1 MEGAIKH
8 LGWAASL
15 AACVYFATTNQWS
28 PFALHIPLQGSA
40 ESGRQPQNAGLQ
52 SATSE
57 KKTYSEE
64 DVRQALAA
72 LGVATGTGGQGGM
85 APTGQAGAAPTGPA
99 AGAAREQSAGPAG
112 SQSAAFATIEDPKVA
127 RQVVETLGKL
137 EGVTDIPEGAT
148 ADRVATIFFD
158 PRCPYCHAA
167 FAAMHGK
174 VAARWV
180 PVVVLGEPEAG
191 KRMAAAI
198 LAAPDRLAALG
209 STLEGKSRGEGG
221 EPAAEMLA
229 KLDENRVAFAS
240 VFAASPS
247 LRPGVP
253 TMFVPRPDGRLAIM
267 VGYEAGDELKLKS
280 VMTGS

>member
-15 AACVYFATTNQWS
+15 AACVYFATANQWQ
-28 PFALHIPLQGSA
+28 PIALHISSGATA
-40 ESGRQPQNAGLQ
+40 ESSRQPQSADAQ
-52 SATSE
+52 SANGD

-72 LGVATGTGGQGGM
+72 LGVATGTGGQ
-85 APTGQAGAAPTGPA
+85 ASTAPTGPA
-99 AGAAREQSAGPAG
+99 AGAARAPNAGQAG
-112 SQSAAFATIEDPKVA
+112 SQSAAFATMEDPKVA

-137 EGVTDIPEGAT
+137 EGVTDIPEGAS

-174 VAARWV
+174 VAARWI

-191 KRMAAAI
+191 RRMAAAI
-198 LAAPDRLAALG
+198 LAAPDRLAALR

-221 EPAAEMLA
+221 EPAAEMVA

-267 VGYEAGDELKLKS
+267 VGYEAGDEVKLKS

>member
-8 LGWAASL
+8 LAWAASL
-15 AACVYFATTNQWS
+15 VGCVYFATSNKWQPIAFHMTSSGPAGNSWQ
-28 PFALHIPLQGSA
+28 LQGANSA
-40 ESGRQPQNAGLQ
+40 GTAGDR
-52 SATSE
+52 
-57 KKTYSEE
+57 KTYSEE
-64 DVRQALAA
+64 DVRQAMTA
-72 LGVATGTGGQGGM
+72 LGIATGAGGQ
-85 APTGQAGAAPTGPA
+85 ANAGPAAAAPTAVQAPNA
-99 AGAAREQSAGPAG
+99 APAG

-127 RQVVETLGKL
+127 KQVVETLAKL
-137 EGVTDIPEGAT
+137 EGVTDVPAGASS
-148 ADRVATIFFD
+148 DRIATIFFD

-167 FAAMHGK
+167 FKAMHGK

-198 LAAPDRLAALG
+198 LSAPDRLAALK
-209 STLEGKSRGEGG
+209 SVLDGKGDGG
-221 EPAAEMLA
+221 EPSAELAA
-229 KLDENRVAFAS
+229 KLEENRTAFAS

-267 VGYEAGDELKLKS
+267 VGYEAGDEVKLKS

>member
-1 MEGAIKH
+1 MEDAIKH

-28 PFALHIPLQGSA
+28 PIALHMPSPGAA
-40 ESGRQPQNAGLQ
+40 ESIRQPQNAGPQ
-52 SATSE
+52 SASGE

-72 LGVATGTGGQGGM
+72 LGVATGTGGQAGI
-85 APTGQAGAAPTGPA
+85 APTGRTGAAPTGPV
-99 AGAAREQSAGPAG
+99 AGAAQVLNAAQPG

-127 RQVVETLGKL
+127 RQVIETLGKL
-137 EGVTDIPEGAT
+137 EGVSDIPEGASS
-148 ADRVATIFFD
+148 DRIATIFFD

-167 FAAMHGK
+167 FKAMHGK

-198 LAAPDRLAALG
+198 LSAPDRLAALR
-209 STLEGKSRGEGG
+209 SVLESKGESG
-221 EPAAEMLA
+221 EPSAEMVA

-280 VMTGS
+280 VMAGS